1 LTAFEISP
9 PELHALDIRVF
20 LVTPTVLG
28 LSVPNFEWLSAST
41 RDKNPYGGF
50 ISRACVS
57 RSTSMDCSVGRREA
71 QTATT
76 ITPAINPMEIKT
88 DKVIALEAIMALLLP
103 VRPAA
108 SQLPFARTP

>member
-1 LTAFEISP
+1 LTDFEISP
-9 PELHALDIRVF
+9 PELHARDIRVF
-20 LVTPTVLG
+20 FAKPTVLG
-28 LSVPNFEWLSAST
+28 LSAPNFDWLSAFI

-50 ISRACVS
+50 VSRACVS

-71 QTATT
+71 LTATT

-88 DKVIALEAIMALLLP
+88 DKVTAVEAIMALLLP

-108 SQLPFARTP
+108 SQLPFARTR